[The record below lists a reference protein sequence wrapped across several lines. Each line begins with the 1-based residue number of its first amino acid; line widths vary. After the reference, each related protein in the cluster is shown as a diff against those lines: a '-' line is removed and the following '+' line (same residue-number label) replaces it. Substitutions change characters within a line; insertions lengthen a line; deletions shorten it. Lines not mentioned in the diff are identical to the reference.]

1 MLVRDHK
8 EAMSDMVGVVLMRKR
23 RMVDRGVDVCCRGA
37 VEREDVDQESRVDL
51 NK

>member
-1 MLVRDHK
+1 
-8 EAMSDMVGVVLMRKR
+8 
-23 RMVDRGVDVCCRGA
+23 VDVCCRGA